1 MKTFLTLLLLFIFV
15 TAPAQEQLNDYKY
28 IIVPKQF
35 DSFKEQNQYQT
46 STLAKFFLDNQGFN
60 VVYDDALPNDL
71 STNRCLG
78 LLVELVNN
86 SSLFTTKT
94 AVAFKDCNSKQV
106 YITQEGSSKIKEFKG
121 SYNEAIKEAL
131 SSLKDFNYVYNQAST
146 EPITVS
152 FKNDVKNLPT
162 NVPQTVADINA
173 PAEVSNSRTMPD
185 NESVVA
191 QKPQAVAIE
200 NIKVS
205 KGVYYAQAIE
215 NGYQLVDSSP
225 KIVMKMFTTSK
236 PNIYLGE
243 DTNGNSGLVY
253 SENGAWFFEYYQGNQ
268 FMKNNLQIKF

>member
-1 MKTFLTLLLLFIFV
+1 MKSFLTLLLLLIFV
-15 TAPAQEQLNDYKY
+15 IAPAQEQLNDYKY

-35 DSFKEQNQYQT
+35 DTFKEQNQYQT
-46 STLAKFFLDNQGFN
+46 STLTKFFLENQGFN
-60 VVYDDALPNDL
+60 VVYDDALPSDL

-86 SSLFTTKT
+86 SSMFTTKT

-106 YITQEGSSKIKEFKG
+106 YISQEGSSKIKDFKG
-121 SYNEAIKEAL
+121 SYNEAIKDAFN
-131 SSLKDFNYVYNQAST
+131 SLKGFNYVYNQAAA

-162 NVPQTVADINA
+162 NVQQTVSDTNV
-173 PAEVSNSRTMPD
+173 PVQLSNSITMSKND
-185 NESVVA
+185 AVVA
-191 QKPQAVAIE
+191 QKPQEVAIE

-205 KGVYYAQAIE
+205 KNVYYAQGIE

-236 PNIYLGE
+236 PNMYLGE

-253 SENGAWFFEYYQGNQ
+253 SENGAWFFEYYERNQ
-268 FMKNNLQIKF
+268 FIKNTLQIKF